1 MNEIP
6 DELIRNVLAWADYS
20 PTRRVCAQW
29 RSQYDA
35 THVMELREMCIN
47 RRAAEQTTL
56 WVFKS
61 LDVAL
66 ASFSTTLLQACY
78 GIAARCGPLEMLC
91 QVFIQPR
98 PVVSPWKS
106 IVIKQPF
113 LPAEKYAFFLL
124 ILILPM
130 IVCICRDGK
139 QGGKLAV
146 SVSHAEDSDGDSQD
160 AVDTCSD
167 HVGPTTDFL
176 LRLLTTDRRRV
187 QIYSHT

>member
-113 LPAEKYAFFLL
+113 LPAEKWLFLVPVL
-124 ILILPM
+124 
-130 IVCICRDGK
+130 VQGK